1 MKGVLKVHETLISPA
16 ERAPFI
22 ADPQQIR
29 RKLDQFS
36 FARQEAIRELD
47 GNQNGKP

>member
-1 MKGVLKVHETLISPA
+1 MEGVLKKHETLISPA

-29 RKLDQFS
+29 RKLDQLS